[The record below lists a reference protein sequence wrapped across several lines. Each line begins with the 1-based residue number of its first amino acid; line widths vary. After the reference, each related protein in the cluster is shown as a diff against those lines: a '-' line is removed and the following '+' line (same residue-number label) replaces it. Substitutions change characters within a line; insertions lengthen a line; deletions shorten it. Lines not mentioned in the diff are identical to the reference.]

1 MAWYRTP
8 ANVLLSQPVR
18 AEGDVE
24 GCWQWVRAV
33 IWRNTVCLA
42 DVPVASMLDQRV
54 KMAVGVGVVFAHAR
68 DRPGYSRVYEGR
80 HMRGRQGRWAVGRE
94 TQAGR
99 GADSPEGGVQRRGVV
114 DWVVVVVWS
123 GVGDNSGGG

>member
-24 GCWQWVRAV
+24 GCWQLVWAV
-33 IWRNTVCLA
+33 IWVNTVCLA
-42 DVPVASMLDQRV
+42 DVSVASILSQRV

-68 DRPGYSRVYEGR
+68 DRLGYNRVYEGR

-94 TQAGR
+94 TQVEC
-99 GADSPEGGVQRRGVV
+99 GADSPEGGY
-114 DWVVVVVWS
+114 S
-123 GVGDNSGGG
+123 GVGYWSG